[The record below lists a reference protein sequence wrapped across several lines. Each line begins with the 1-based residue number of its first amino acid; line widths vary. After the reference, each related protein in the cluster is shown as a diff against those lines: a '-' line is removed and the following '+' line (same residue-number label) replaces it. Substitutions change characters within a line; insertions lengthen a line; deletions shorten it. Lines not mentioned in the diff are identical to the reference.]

1 MKDRL
6 FIRQVFKGNE
16 NAYGTYVPSGEVDAR
31 GKAKGSCKTLPLPE
45 GEVLSEDE
53 ILWKNHL
60 DGVQSI
66 GVIPINKQ
74 HECFW
79 GCIDIDTYKGFDH
92 RQLLVSIKRAEL
104 PFTVFKSKSGGAHV
118 YIFFKNPVKAKA
130 N

>member
-16 NAYGTYVPSGEVDAR
+16 NAYGTYVPSGEVDSR

-53 ILWKNHL
+53 TLWKNHL

-74 HECFW
+74 HECFT
-79 GCIDIDTYKGFDH
+79 INLYFVRLLYK
-92 RQLLVSIKRAEL
+92 I
-104 PFTVFKSKSGGAHV
+104 
-118 YIFFKNPVKAKA
+118 I
-130 N
+130 